1 MTIIID
7 GKKIADGLC
16 EELSQR
22 ISVLKREHN
31 IFPCL
36 KVILVNNN
44 PASQV
49 YVRNKQKKAESIG
62 ISSETIVLPDN
73 ISENELIKK
82 INELND
88 DPSVSG
94 TLVQLP
100 LPSHVRAGRVIN
112 TVSVKKDVDGFHD
125 ENVGRLVKGEKSC
138 LAPCTPK
145 GVLHLIKLVET
156 NLSGKNAVVIGR
168 SNIVG
173 KPMLCLL
180 LQENCTVT
188 ILHSQS
194 KNLAEYCSKADVV
207 VAAVG
212 KPKFVQEGW
221 IKEGAIVI
229 DVGINS
235 VNIEGQTKLIGDV
248 DFDRI
253 KEKTK
258 AITPVPGGVGPM
270 TIAFLMINTVI
281 AACLQ
286 KKVDVSDFVS
296 LMPVSTVQRTN
307 RQ

>member
-7 GKKIADGLC
+7 GKKIANDLC
-16 EELSQR
+16 ERLSQK
-22 ISVLKREHN
+22 IDILKREYN

-36 KVILVNNN
+36 KVILVGSN

-73 ISENELIKK
+73 ISEDELIEK
-82 INELND
+82 INELNE
-88 DPSVSG
+88 DPSVHG
-94 TLVQLP
+94 ILVQLP
-100 LPSHVRAGRVIN
+100 LPNHISASRVIN
-112 TVSVKKDVDGFHD
+112 TVSVEKDVDGFHD
-125 ENVGRLVKGEKSC
+125 ENVGKLVKGEKNC
-138 LAPCTPK
+138 LIPCTPK
-145 GVLHLIKLVET
+145 GSLHLIKSIEE

-173 KPMLCLL
+173 KPMFHLL

-194 KNLAEYCSKADVV
+194 KDLAEYCSKADIV

-212 KPKFVQEGW
+212 KPNFVQADW
-221 IKEGAIVI
+221 IKKGAIVI

-235 VNIEGQTKLIGDV
+235 VNVGEQSKLVGDV
-248 DFDRI
+248 DFGGI
-253 KEKTK
+253 KEKVK

-270 TIAFLMINTVI
+270 TIAFLMMNTVI

-286 KKVDVSDFVS
+286 KGVDASNFIS
-296 LMPVSTVQRTN
+296 
-307 RQ
+307 

>member
-1 MTIIID
+1 MAIIID
-7 GKKIADGLC
+7 GKKIANDLC
-16 EELSQR
+16 KKLSQK
-22 ISVLKREHN
+22 INILKVEHN

-36 KVILVNNN
+36 KVILVGSN

-49 YVRNKQKKAESIG
+49 YVRNKQKKAESVG
-62 ISSETIVLPDN
+62 INSETVVFSDN
-73 ISENELIKK
+73 LSEDELIEKISE
-82 INELND
+82 LNKERF
-88 DPSVSG
+88 VHG
-94 TLVQLP
+94 ILVQLP
-100 LPSHVRAGRVIN
+100 LPNHISASRVIN
-112 TVSVKKDVDGFHD
+112 TVSVEKDVDGFHD
-125 ENVGRLVKGEKSC
+125 ENVGRLVKGERNC
-138 LAPCTPK
+138 LIPCTPK
-145 GVLHLIKLVET
+145 GSLDLIKLVES

-173 KPMLCLL
+173 KPMFHLL

-194 KNLAEYCSKADVV
+194 KDLAEYCSKADIV

-212 KPKFVQEGW
+212 KPNFVQKNW

-235 VNIEGQTKLIGDV
+235 VNIGGKPKLVGDV
-248 DFDRI
+248 DFDGV
-253 KEKTK
+253 KEKVK

-286 KKVDVSDFVS
+286 GKVDAYDFVS
-296 LMPVSTVQRTN
+296 SGL
-307 RQ
+307 

>member
-7 GKKIADGLC
+7 GKKIASGLC
-16 EELSQR
+16 EKLSQR
-22 ISVLKREHN
+22 IDVLKREHS

-36 KVILVNNN
+36 KVIFVGNN

-73 ISENELIKK
+73 ILENELIEK
-82 INELND
+82 INELNND
-88 DPSVSG
+88 RFVNG
-94 TLVQLP
+94 ILVQLH
-100 LPSHVRAGRVIN
+100 LPNHINASKVIN
-112 TVSVKKDVDGFHD
+112 TVSVEKDVDAFHR
-125 ENVGRLVKGEKSC
+125 ENVGKLVKGEKNC
-138 LAPCTPK
+138 LVPCTPK
-145 GVLHLIKLVET
+145 GALHLIKLVET

-173 KPMLCLL
+173 KPMFHLL

-194 KNLAEYCSKADVV
+194 KDLAEYCSKADVV
-207 VAAVG
+207 VTAVG
-212 KPKFVQEGW
+212 KPNFVQEGW

-235 VNIEGQTKLIGDV
+235 VSIEGKTKLIGDV
-248 DFDRI
+248 DFDRV

-286 KKVDVSDFVS
+286 KKVDASDFVS
-296 LMPVSTVQRTN
+296 
-307 RQ
+307 

>member
-7 GKKIADGLC
+7 GKKIANDLC
-16 EELSQR
+16 EKLSQK
-22 ISVLKREHN
+22 IDVLKREHN

-36 KVILVNNN
+36 KVILVGSN

-62 ISSETIVLPDN
+62 ISSETIVLPDSTSEDELIEK
-73 ISENELIKK
+73 ISELNE
-82 INELND
+82 
-88 DPSVSG
+88 DPSVHG
-94 TLVQLP
+94 ILVQLP
-100 LPSHVRAGRVIN
+100 LPNHISASRVVN
-112 TVSVKKDVDGFHD
+112 TVSIEKDVDGFHD
-125 ENVGRLVKGEKSC
+125 ENVGRLVKGEKNC
-138 LAPCTPK
+138 LIPCTPK
-145 GVLHLIKLVET
+145 GSLHLIKLVEN

-173 KPMLCLL
+173 KPMFHLL

-194 KNLAEYCSKADVV
+194 KDLAEYCSKADIV

-212 KPKFVQEGW
+212 KPNFVQKDW
-221 IKEGAIVI
+221 IKKGAIVV

-235 VNIEGQTKLIGDV
+235 MNIGRQTKLIGDV
-248 DFDRI
+248 DFDGV
-253 KEKTK
+253 KEKAK

-270 TIAFLMINTVI
+270 TIAFLMMNTVV

-286 KKVDVSDFVS
+286 KGVDAFDFIS
-296 LMPVSTVQRTN
+296 
-307 RQ
+307 

>member
-16 EELSQR
+16 EELSQK
-22 ISVLKREHN
+22 ISILRRKHN

-36 KVILVNNN
+36 KVILVNKN
-44 PASQV
+44 PASQI

-62 ISSETIVLPDN
+62 INSETIVLPDN
-73 ISENELIKK
+73 ISENKLIEK

-88 DPSVSG
+88 DPSVNG

-100 LPSHVRAGRVIN
+100 LPSHIRAGKVIN
-112 TVSVKKDVDGFHD
+112 TVNVEKDVDGFHD
-125 ENVGRLVKGEKSC
+125 ENVGRLVKGERNC
-138 LAPCTPK
+138 LVPCTPK

-156 NLSGKNAVVIGR
+156 DLSGKNAVVIGR

-173 KPMLCLL
+173 KPMLYLL

-212 KPKFVQEGW
+212 KPNFVQESW

-235 VNIEGQTKLIGDV
+235 VNMKGRTKLIGDV
-248 DFDRI
+248 NFDRV
-253 KEKTK
+253 KEKAK

-281 AACLQ
+281 ATCLQ
-286 KKVDVSDFVS
+286 KKVEISDFMS
-296 LMPVSTVQRTN
+296 LIPVSTVQGTN
-307 RQ
+307 R

>member
-1 MTIIID
+1 MAIIID
-7 GKKIADGLC
+7 GKKIASDLC
-16 EELSQR
+16 KKLSQK
-22 ISVLKREHN
+22 IDALKKKHN

-36 KVILVNNN
+36 KVILVGSN

-73 ISENELIKK
+73 ISEGELIAK
-82 INELND
+82 INGLNA
-88 DPSVSG
+88 DPSVHG
-94 TLVQLP
+94 ILVQLL
-100 LPSHVRAGRVIN
+100 LPSHIKASRVIN
-112 TVSVKKDVDGFHD
+112 TVSVEKDVDGFHD
-125 ENVGRLVKGEKSC
+125 ENVGRLVKGEKNC
-138 LAPCTPK
+138 LIPCTPK
-145 GVLHLIKLVET
+145 GSLHLIKSVES

-173 KPMLCLL
+173 KPMFHLL

-194 KNLAEYCSKADVV
+194 RDLAEYCSKADIV

-212 KPKFVQEGW
+212 KLNFVQKDW
-221 IKEGAIVI
+221 IKKGAIVI

-235 VNIEGQTKLIGDV
+235 MNVGGQTKLVGDV
-248 DFDRI
+248 DFDGV
-253 KEKTK
+253 KEKVK

-286 KKVDVSDFVS
+286 KKVDVFDFMDQG
-296 LMPVSTVQRTN
+296 L
-307 RQ
+307 

>member
-7 GKKIADGLC
+7 GKKIASDLC
-16 EELSQR
+16 EKLSQK
-22 ISVLKREHN
+22 IGVLKREYN

-36 KVILVNNN
+36 KVILVGNN

-62 ISSETIVLPDN
+62 ISSETIILSDN
-73 ISENELIKK
+73 ISEDKLVEK
-82 INELND
+82 INELNQ
-88 DPSVSG
+88 DPSVHSI
-94 TLVQLP
+94 LVQLP
-100 LPSHVRAGRVIN
+100 LPNHINASRVIN
-112 TVSVKKDVDGFHD
+112 AVSIEKDVDGFHD
-125 ENVGRLVKGEKSC
+125 ENVGRLVKGEKNC
-138 LAPCTPK
+138 LIPCTPQ
-145 GVLHLIKLVET
+145 GSLHLIKLVEN

-173 KPMLCLL
+173 KPMFHLL

-194 KNLAEYCSKADVV
+194 RNLAEYCSKADIV

-212 KPKFVQEGW
+212 KPNFVQEGW
-221 IKEGAIVI
+221 IKKGAIVI

-235 VNIEGQTKLIGDV
+235 ANIGGQTKLIGDV
-248 DFDRI
+248 DFDGV
-253 KEKTK
+253 KEKVK

-270 TIAFLMINTVI
+270 TIAFLMMNTVT

-286 KKVDVSDFVS
+286 GKVDASDFVS
-296 LMPVSTVQRTN
+296 
-307 RQ
+307 